1 LIMAGYG
8 HYLKT
13 TQKYIEIVRNSPER
27 VRKVVLVIT
36 ASALI
41 SLVFLGWIATSKIF
55 SSLAN
60 QANEKQAQEF
70 GSDVHSI
77 LNAFQERLDKDKGK
91 YSTPPAYFLDKGEIP
106 TTTK

>member
-1 LIMAGYG
+1 MAGYG

-41 SLVFLGWIATSKIF
+41 SLVFLGWIECLS
-55 SSLAN
+55 
-60 QANEKQAQEF
+60 
-70 GSDVHSI
+70 
-77 LNAFQERLDKDKGK
+77 GK
-91 YSTPPAYFLDKGEIP
+91 TR
-106 TTTK
+106 